1 MSRQGQEPIAPQASS
16 IAHNPE
22 GVVVQLNRL
31 EDRVRDL
38 NGVLAELV
46 STLSPLMYSRS
57 WPEGISAAEDFAD
70 ESCSLL
76 KNIYGIQT
84 DVAHATNIVQTLIN
98 ELNL

>member
-1 MSRQGQEPIAPQASS
+1 MSIERQNAEGLKISD

-31 EDRVRDL
+31 EDRVGEL
-38 NGVLAELV
+38 NSALADLV
-46 STLSPLMYSRS
+46 STLSPVMYTRS
-57 WPEGISAAEDFAD
+57 WPELSGLAEDFAD

-84 DVAHATNIVQTLIN
+84 DVSHATRLVKTLID